1 MQSDAQRRN
10 SLRLLVARVR
20 DRRLERLMVRLRR
33 QRERAQNRS
42 RKRLFAEAQ
51 VIARARRSG
60 FVA

>member
-1 MQSDAQRRN
+1 MQTEAQRRN

-20 DRRLERLMVRLRR
+20 DRRLERLMLRLRR

-51 VIARARRSG
+51 IIARDRRSG
-60 FVA
+60 SVA

>member
-1 MQSDAQRRN
+1 MQTDAQRRN

-20 DRRLERLMVRLRR
+20 DRRLERLMTRLRR

-51 VIARARRSG
+51 VIAKSRRSG